1 MKPKRLII
9 SGWGPYKNRTEIDFE
24 NFEGKGLFLVT
35 GATGAGKTTI
45 FDAISYAL
53 YGRLSGETREKNS
66 VRSDFAE
73 ADTATFVEL
82 FMEHAGKEYH
92 ILRNPEYTRPKKRS
106 KSGNVTKEKENAI
119 LYFEDGTVL
128 EGIKEVNA
136 RMQEILVLDYDQF
149 KQITMIAQG
158 EFARLLTASPKE
170 KTAIFRDIFG
180 TGIYENFTRLLR
192 ERAKELYGDVQE
204 QKHKLEEDIRLLLSG
219 EERPVS
225 AISTENLKE
234 MTGTE
239 YWNYDA
245 ILAELK
251 DLSKQAKKEEK
262 ALEKE
267 SKHLQDVKDALTA
280 EITEKELANKQIES
294 LENARK
300 KLQGLEAK
308 KDSMEEKGRLLTRA
322 RAAASIEPFRI
333 KVKNAEKLSRE
344 KETALQNAEDRKCK
358 LCAEQ
363 VSLRFFEE
371 KQEQFQS
378 YLENKRV
385 LESLLAEKK
394 EAEQNVGQA
403 TSEWE
408 LAKVA
413 FAKAEN
419 IRDEKRGIY
428 EEAEKAYR
436 HAVVGIAVKMLKE
449 GEPCPVCGSREHPK
463 PAKAEAGVLSEEEL
477 KKLKTEY
484 EKADKALVLCQEKA
498 VMMRT
503 RAEEQEATLQKLQT
517 QSEELQVQLQA
528 HEKELLLGDISLAQ
542 SFFTGSY
549 REQAGLFQKKL
560 ERISQVSVLIVNEEK
575 LAEQIK
581 AEAESAKEDREQFCK
596 ELAKAL
602 AKEGFADEAECDN
615 ALLSKSEMLVLEQEK
630 ATYETELASTGSLIT
645 HLTETLKNKEKC
657 NVSQLTEQAEECKIS
672 LAQVLN
678 SLKKLHAFIG
688 EVKKTEDCFV
698 NGMEKMNKAEEAYGC
713 VGDLANLA
721 SGNNAKRLVF
731 EQYVLAG
738 YFEEILRAANLR
750 FYKMTGG
757 RYEMSRIREAGDGRI
772 KDSLEIQVMDYYTG
786 KVRSVKTL
794 SGGESFKASLSL
806 ALGMSDVIQA
816 MSGGI
821 RVDTLFIDEGFGALD
836 SESLDQAC
844 ETLMGLV
851 EHNRLI
857 GIISHVQELRERIDN
872 QIVIEKTNSGSSIRV
887 HA

>member
-1 MKPKRLII
+1 MRPLKLTIA
-9 SGWGPYKNRTEIDFE
+9 GFGPYAGVQELDFE
-24 NFEGKGLFLVT
+24 SLGTGGLYLIT
-35 GATGAGKTTI
+35 GDTGAGKTTI

-82 FMEHAGKEYH
+82 IMEHAGKEYH

-106 KSGNVTKEKENAI
+106 KSGSVTKEKENAI

-419 IRDEKRGIY
+419 ITVIDGVGNFIRIIFRRAGIKDF
-428 EEAEKAYR
+428 EQT
-436 HAVVGIAVKMLKE
+436 VGLTNCRVFNGDGAGILSSKCSDAQ
-449 GEPCPVCGSREHPK
+449 RENQDQSHHQR
-463 PAKAEAGVLSEEEL
+463 EQSFHSNFLSC
-477 KKLKTEY
+477 
-484 EKADKALVLCQEKA
+484 ADKSKSPLSLRTEGVKYAVPPLVRHFLTK
-498 VMMRT
+498 MTSKRL
-503 RAEEQEATLQKLQT
+503 ATLCAF
-517 QSEELQVQLQA
+517 SGA
-528 HEKELLLGDISLAQ
+528 P
-542 SFFTGSY
+542 
-549 REQAGLFQKKL
+549 
-560 ERISQVSVLIVNEEK
+560 VLP
-575 LAEQIK
+575 
-581 AEAESAKEDREQFCK
+581 
-596 ELAKAL
+596 
-602 AKEGFADEAECDN
+602 
-615 ALLSKSEMLVLEQEK
+615 
-630 ATYETELASTGSLIT
+630 Y
-645 HLTETLKNKEKC
+645 
-657 NVSQLTEQAEECKIS
+657 
-672 LAQVLN
+672 
-678 SLKKLHAFIG
+678 
-688 EVKKTEDCFV
+688 
-698 NGMEKMNKAEEAYGC
+698 
-713 VGDLANLA
+713 
-721 SGNNAKRLVF
+721 
-731 EQYVLAG
+731 
-738 YFEEILRAANLR
+738 
-750 FYKMTGG
+750 
-757 RYEMSRIREAGDGRI
+757 
-772 KDSLEIQVMDYYTG
+772 
-786 KVRSVKTL
+786 
-794 SGGESFKASLSL
+794 
-806 ALGMSDVIQA
+806 
-816 MSGGI
+816 
-821 RVDTLFIDEGFGALD
+821 
-836 SESLDQAC
+836 
-844 ETLMGLV
+844 
-851 EHNRLI
+851 
-857 GIISHVQELRERIDN
+857 
-872 QIVIEKTNSGSSIRV
+872 
-887 HA
+887 